1 MDSKDVLKRLND
13 IASLELIE
21 QEEELKKIA
30 KESDFKI
37 TQLRNQLNDIKSI
50 RIKKEKD
57 LEKIKQEEE
66 KERKKVEREE
76 ERERKKI
83 EKEEKKEEY
92 DIDKEIIKKEKL
104 ESSRKTLE
112 EKERIKKEK
121 AEIKEEKE
129 IQAQAS
135 KLQGQMSLEEININY
150 KKCSLSFFHTAFDM
164 DFFKKATDAYAKRI
178 VANNDIITF
187 KDNKAIFIYSKE
199 DGIYEES
206 GDVILSEV
214 IQKELEEHTTDNAVK
229 EIINKIRRKTYVS
242 REILQKQP
250 KKYQPVGNGLL
261 DLETGELKEFTP
273 KYIFFTKI
281 NINFN
286 KDAKCD
292 TFIKFLESSLEGNKQ
307 SIAIVQ
313 EWIGNLLLNDNRF
326 QRALLLY
333 GSKGENGKSVL
344 LKVIGKFLGHKNFC
358 SISLQALEKNQFAL
372 ARLATKRANM
382 FFDLPK
388 AALSQT
394 SNFKLITSGDPVT
407 GEYKGQDSFEFYPMT
422 KMMFSCNEVPRT
434 PDRTAAF
441 FRRWIVIQFNK
452 TFPEGHKD
460 RIENLD
466 EILSTKEELEGM
478 LQFAYQGLQ
487 RLKQNKKFTQNM
499 DQLELREFWIKKS
512 DSVASFA
519 MDTIE
524 PSRDGAWIE
533 KWKIYGMYQ
542 TYCEVQGYEPI
553 TENVFFKA
561 LKDFMSLDEYRPSKI
576 DDHGN
581 VIRVTALKVKLKDK
595 EEQSE
600 L

>member
-1 MDSKDVLKRLND
+1 MAL
-13 IASLELIE
+13 
-21 QEEELKKIA
+21 EEL
-30 KESDFKI
+30 
-37 TQLRNQLNDIKSI
+37 
-50 RIKKEKD
+50 
-57 LEKIKQEEE
+57 
-66 KERKKVEREE
+66 
-76 ERERKKI
+76 
-83 EKEEKKEEY
+83 
-92 DIDKEIIKKEKL
+92 
-104 ESSRKTLE
+104 
-112 EKERIKKEK
+112 
-121 AEIKEEKE
+121 
-129 IQAQAS
+129 
-135 KLQGQMSLEEININY
+135 GINY
-150 KKCSLSFFHTAFDM
+150 KNCPLSFFHIAFDM
-164 DFFKKATDAYAKRI
+164 DFFKKATDAYARRI
-178 VANNDIITF
+178 VANNNIITF
-187 KDNKAIFIYSKE
+187 RDNKAIFIYSKE

-206 GDVILSEV
+206 GDVILAEK
-214 IQKELEEHTTDNAVK
+214 IQEELNEHTTDNAVK
-229 EIINKIRRKTYVS
+229 EIINKIRRKTYIS

-261 DLETGELKEFTP
+261 DLETGEIKEFTP

-281 NINFN
+281 AIDFN
-286 KDAKCD
+286 TEAKCN

-307 SIAIVQ
+307 SISIVQ

-333 GSKGENGKSVL
+333 GAKGENGKSVL
-344 LKVIGKFLGHKNFC
+344 LKVIGKFLGHRNFC

-460 RIENLD
+460 RIEDLD
-466 EILSTKEELEGM
+466 EQLSTQEELEGI

-487 RLKQNKKFTQNM
+487 RLKKNKKFTQNM

-524 PSRDGAWIE
+524 PSRDGAWVE

-542 TYCEVQGYEPI
+542 TYCEDQGYEPI

-561 LKDFMSLDEYRPSKI
+561 LKDFMNLDEYKPSKI
-576 DDHGN
+576 DEHGN
-581 VIRVTALKVKLKDK
+581 VHRVTALKVKLKSK
-595 EEQSE
+595 EEE
-600 L
+600 DEVRTLK